1 MEQEVNMKTTCIAI
15 QSSEKA
21 GQAFMRGLN
30 GFVEKQKSV
39 IRSAGSTNKSAP
51 NKEVA
56 GKIVKVKD
64 LRKDGSQVEYVDM
77 GNDELKNFRKYAR
90 KYGVTYSM
98 EKNKATSPPTYLIYF
113 KAKDSTLINK
123 AISEYVSDTLKGKNK
138 SPMQTLKD
146 KLVKAKAKSA
156 NQPKKLRNK
165 EQIR

>member
-15 QSSEKA
+15 QSSEKV

-30 GFVEKQKSV
+30 GFVEKQKRV
-39 IRSAGSTNKSAP
+39 ILSAGSTNKSAP

-98 EKNKATSPPTYLIYF
+98 EKNKATDPPTYLIYF

>member
-98 EKNKATSPPTYLIYF
+98 EKTKQQL
-113 KAKDSTLINK
+113 
-123 AISEYVSDTLKGKNK
+123 
-138 SPMQTLKD
+138 
-146 KLVKAKAKSA
+146 LVKAGYRLIVLNTINFKRSMHYNRATCSPLKRRRTA
-156 NQPKKLRNK
+156 LY
-165 EQIR
+165 